1 MAKQLMIYE
10 RAVPVS
16 VEAHKGWSVKSEGT
30 FGFAKDANS
39 VPVLAAEFAPA
50 ELAGNPI
57 IEGEVLAN
65 CRIEL
70 VHLVKEQAM
79 TETVHRYG
87 NIV

>member
-50 ELAGNPI
+50 AMEYTIIFAG
-57 IEGEVLAN
+57 EGDVVASAAGGGADAGG
-65 CRIEL
+65 
-70 VHLVKEQAM
+70 VGAD
-79 TETVHRYG
+79 
-87 NIV
+87 